1 MKRML
6 LLGALCMCL
15 TLLAGCCGKGGTAIP
30 EMLTEPTPEPEWEG
44 VTNMDLA
51 EHVLSLRHAL
61 GLCNSDKEAIRS
73 LER

>member
-1 MKRML
+1 
-6 LLGALCMCL
+6 
-15 TLLAGCCGKGGTAIP
+15 
-30 EMLTEPTPEPEWEG
+30 MLTEPTPEPEWEG

>member
-1 MKRML
+1 MKWML
-6 LLGALCMCL
+6 LQGVLCMCL
-15 TLLAGCCGKGGTAIP
+15 TLSAGCCVKGDSPIP

-44 VTNMDLA
+44 STNMDLA

>member
-1 MKRML
+1 ML
-6 LLGALCMCL
+6 LNGALSVLL
-15 TLLAGCCGKGGTAIP
+15 TLSAGCCGKVASPIP
-30 EMLTEPTPEPEWEG
+30 GMLTEPTPEPEWEG

>member
-1 MKRML
+1 MKKML
-6 LLGALCMCL
+6 LNGALSACL
-15 TLLAGCCGKGGTAIP
+15 TLSAGCCGKGGTAIP
-30 EMLTEPTPEPEWEG
+30 EMLTEPTSEPMWEG

-73 LER
+73 LEQ

>member
-1 MKRML
+1 MF
-6 LLGALCMCL
+6 L
-15 TLLAGCCGKGGTAIP
+15 TLSAGCCGKGGTAIS
-30 EMLTEPTPEPEWEG
+30 EMLTEPTPEPLWEG

-73 LER
+73 MEQ